1 MEQRNELE
9 WLNQEWR
16 RNVWARHEEE
26 ERYARENRDDRE
38 RHVRENQ
45 RERDRYRRARNRDS
59 LTRDRQWE
67 EQYLSG
73 RERERREFQ
82 QEREDAEQYL
92 RGRNMELLV
101 QQPVDRAQM
110 RIAGGPPSTLRHHS
124 SAYSLQTQ
132 PSFNSIRS
140 PISTQPG
147 PSTTSSNL
155 SPYNFRADNQGRL
168 SLQGLRQS
176 SDVRPIAKQVPRSQF
191 PTTFSQQSQDHPAG
205 SQQTSS
211 ETKLISHKADVSVS
225 NFELFDT
232 QKPPADA

>member
-1 MEQRNELE
+1 MAKPRVAAERLGAP
-9 WLNQEWR
+9 R
-16 RNVWARHEEE
+16 RRKKI
-26 ERYARENRDDRE
+26 R
-38 RHVRENQ
+38 Q
-45 RERDRYRRARNRDS
+45 RERDRCRRARNRDS

-82 QEREDAEQYL
+82 QEREEAEQYL
-92 RGRNMELLV
+92 RGHNMELLV

-110 RIAGGPPSTLRHHS
+110 RIAEGPPSTLRHHS

-132 PSFNSIRS
+132 PSFNSITS

-155 SPYNFRADNQGRL
+155 SPYNFRADNHGRL
-168 SLQGLRQS
+168 SLQDLRQS
-176 SDVRPIAKQVPRSQF
+176 SDVRPIALEVTHSQF
-191 PTTFSQQSQDHPAG
+191 PTTFSQQSQEQPAG

-232 QKPPADA
+232 QKPQADA